1 MRDDF
6 DYDDDLAYNS
16 DFDDEEEDD
25 DFGMTFEEDL
35 YLMIR
40 EKLRDTIQ
48 EFKGKYPAA
57 MKKLESAVSTFKVN
71 AKNTDDSK
79 FYPLAAKLLSE
90 HIKPLAQEFEE
101 VQEIYDNMQ
110 TDITRFKNQR
120 AHGFEGELYLSE

>member
-6 DYDDDLAYNS
+6 DYDDDLSYN
-16 DFDDEEEDD
+16 DFDEEEEDD

-40 EKLRDTIQ
+40 EKLRDTVQ
-48 EFKGKYPAA
+48 EFKAQYP
-57 MKKLESAVSTFKVN
+57 MLKKLENAISNFKVN

-90 HIKPLAQEFEE
+90 HIKPLTEE
-101 VQEIYDNMQ
+101 SEEIEEIYNNMQ
-110 TDITRFKNQR
+110 TDIARFKNQR
-120 AHGFEGELYLSE
+120 AHGHEGEFYLS

>member
-1 MRDDF
+1 MRDDL

-16 DFDDEEEDD
+16 DFDDEEEED

-57 MKKLESAVSTFKVN
+57 MKKLESAVSSFKVN

-120 AHGFEGELYLSE
+120 AHGFEGDLYLSE

>member
-6 DYDDDLAYNS
+6 DYDDDLSFN
-16 DFDDEEEDD
+16 DFDEEEDDD

-40 EKLRDTIQ
+40 EKLRDTVQ
-48 EFKGKYPAA
+48 EFKVQYP
-57 MKKLESAVSTFKVN
+57 MLKKLENAISNFKVN

-90 HIKPLAQEFEE
+90 HIKPLTEE
-101 VQEIYDNMQ
+101 SEEIEEIYNNMQ
-110 TDITRFKNQR
+110 TDIARFKNQR
-120 AHGFEGELYLSE
+120 AHGHEGEFYLT

>member
-6 DYDDDLAYNS
+6 DYEEDLNFS
-16 DFDDEEEDD
+16 LDDEEEDD

-40 EKLRDTIQ
+40 EKLRDTIEEYKTQ
-48 EFKGKYPAA
+48 YPAV
-57 MKKLESAVSTFKVN
+57 KKLESAVSSFKIN

-90 HIKPLAQEFEE
+90 HIKPLTADSEE

-110 TDITRFKNQR
+110 TDIARFKNQR
-120 AHGFEGELYLSE
+120 THGFEGEYYLSA

>member
-1 MRDDF
+1 MKDDL
-6 DYDDDLAYNS
+6 DYDDDFAYNN
-16 DFDDEEEDD
+16 FDDEEEDD

-48 EFKGKYPAA
+48 EYKGKYPLL
-57 MKKLESAVSTFKVN
+57 KKLENAVSSFKVN

-90 HIKPLAQEFEE
+90 HIKPLTEE
-101 VQEIYDNMQ
+101 SEEIQEIYDNMQ

-120 AHGFEGELYLSE
+120 AHGFEGDFYLSA

>member
-6 DYDDDLAYNS
+6 DYEDDLNFS
-16 DFDDEEEDD
+16 LDDEEEDD

-48 EFKGKYPAA
+48 EYKMQYPAV
-57 MKKLESAVSTFKVN
+57 KKLESAVSSFKIN

-90 HIKPLAQEFEE
+90 HIKPLTEESEE
-101 VQEIYDNMQ
+101 VLEIYENMQ
-110 TDITRFKNQR
+110 TDIARFKNQR
-120 AHGFEGELYLSE
+120 AHGFEGEYYLSE

>member
-6 DYDDDLAYNS
+6 DYEDDLDYS
-16 DFDDEEEDD
+16 FDDEEEDD

-48 EFKGKYPAA
+48 EYKAQYPAIR
-57 MKKLESAVSTFKVN
+57 KLESAVSSFKIN

-90 HIKPLAQEFEE
+90 HIKPLTEESEE
-101 VQEIYDNMQ
+101 VLEIYENMQ
-110 TDITRFKNQR
+110 TDIARFKNQR
-120 AHGFEGELYLSE
+120 AHGFEGEYYLSE

>member
-6 DYDDDLAYNS
+6 DYDDDFAYN

-48 EFKGKYPAA
+48 EYKTQYPAL
-57 MKKLESAVSTFKVN
+57 KKLESAVSSFKVN

-90 HIKPLAQEFEE
+90 HIKPLAQDSEE
-101 VQEIYDNMQ
+101 IQEIYDNMQ
-110 TDITRFKNQR
+110 TDIARFKNQR
-120 AHGFEGELYLSE
+120 AHGYEGEFYLTD

>member
-6 DYDDDLAYNS
+6 DYDDDLDYS
-16 DFDDEEEDD
+16 FDDEEEEE

-48 EFKGKYPAA
+48 EFKSEHPGL
-57 MKKLESAVSTFKVN
+57 KKLETHVGSFKVN

-79 FYPLAAKLLSE
+79 FYPLAAKLLLE
-90 HIKPLAQEFEE
+90 HIKPLTQDSEE
-101 VQEIYDNMQ
+101 ILEIYENMQ
-110 TDITRFKNQR
+110 TDIARFKNQR
-120 AHGFEGELYLSE
+120 AHGHEGEFYLTA

>member
-6 DYDDDLAYNS
+6 DYDDDLSFN
-16 DFDDEEEDD
+16 DFDEEEDDD

-40 EKLRDTIQ
+40 EKLRDTVQ
-48 EFKGKYPAA
+48 EFKGQHP
-57 MKKLESAVSTFKVN
+57 MLKKLENAISNFKVN

-90 HIKPLAQEFEE
+90 HIKPLTEE
-101 VQEIYDNMQ
+101 SEEIEEIYNNMQ
-110 TDITRFKNQR
+110 TDIARFKNQR
-120 AHGFEGELYLSE
+120 AHGHEGEFYLS

>member
-1 MRDDF
+1 
-6 DYDDDLAYNS
+6 
-16 DFDDEEEDD
+16 
-25 DFGMTFEEDL
+25 MTFEEDL

-48 EFKGKYPAA
+48 EFKGRYPAA
-57 MKKLESAVSTFKVN
+57 MKKLESAVSSFKVN
-71 AKNTDDSK
+71 VKNTDDAK

-90 HIKPLAQEFEE
+90 HIKSLAQEYEE

-120 AHGFEGELYLSE
+120 AHGFEGDLYLSE

>member
-1 MRDDF
+1 MREDF
-6 DYDDDLAYNS
+6 DYDDDFAHNDYE
-16 DFDDEEEDD
+16 DEEEDD

-48 EFKGKYPAA
+48 EFKGRYPAA
-57 MKKLESAVSTFKVN
+57 MKKLESAVSSFKVN
-71 AKNTDDSK
+71 VKNTDDAK

-90 HIKPLAQEFEE
+90 HIKPLAQEYEE

-120 AHGFEGELYLSE
+120 AHGFEGDLYLSE

>member
-6 DYDDDLAYNS
+6 DYDDDYS
-16 DFDDEEEDD
+16 HDFDDEEDDD
-25 DFGMTFEEDL
+25 DFGMTFEEDV

-48 EFKGKYPAA
+48 EFKGKYPDL
-57 MKKLESAVSTFKVN
+57 KKLESAVSSFKVN

-90 HIKPLAQEFEE
+90 HIKPLTTDSEE
-101 VQEIYDNMQ
+101 IQEIYDNMQ
-110 TDITRFKNQR
+110 ADIARFKNQR
-120 AHGFEGELYLSE
+120 AHGHEGEFYLTD

>member
-6 DYDDDLAYNS
+6 DYDDDFAYN
-16 DFDDEEEDD
+16 DYDDEEEDD

-48 EFKGKYPAA
+48 EFKGQYPVP
-57 MKKLESAVSTFKVN
+57 MKKLESAVSSFKVN

-90 HIKPLAQEFEE
+90 HIKPLAQESEE
-101 VQEIYDNMQ
+101 VEEIYENMQ
-110 TDITRFKNQR
+110 ADIARFKNQR
-120 AHGFEGELYLSE
+120 AHGHEGEFYLSK